1 MWQPVYRIKA
11 THTGGKAAQN
21 ADEQDAGGLAK
32 ELLLAE
38 GARVMLRT
46 NLWTTAGLTNGAIG
60 EFVQLVAPHANRLPL
75 AALVRFPSYT
85 GPAFFPHNPTLVPVP
100 AFTSHFGSGA
110 SQVKSLSR
118 TQLPFSL
125 AWAITIHKSQGA
137 TYDKAIVNIGEKEFH
152 LGLTYVAFSRV
163 RSLDGLL
170 LRGCYGMD
178 RIMRLNL
185 HKKRPLRENAER
197 WLDTLPQSMPH

>member
-1 MWQPVYRIKA
+1 MYRVSA
-11 THTGGKAAQN
+11 THTGGKAARD

-32 ELLLAE
+32 TMLLAD

-46 NLWTTAGLTNGAIG
+46 NLWTTAGLTNGASG
-60 EFVQLVAPHANRLPL
+60 EFVQLIAPQADRMPW

-85 GPAFFPHNPTLVPVP
+85 GPALFPHDAKLVPVP
-100 AFTSHFGSGA
+100 VHTSHFGGKCTDA
-110 SQVKSLSR
+110 KSLSR
-118 TQLPFSL
+118 TQLPLTL

-137 TYDKAIVNIGEKEFH
+137 TYDQAIVNIGEKELS

-163 RSLDGLL
+163 RTLGGLL

-185 HKKRPLRENAER
+185 HPKHQLRVQAER
-197 WLDTLPQSMPH
+197 WLDSLPSARL

>member
-1 MWQPVYRIKA
+1 M
-11 THTGGKAAQN
+11 
-21 ADEQDAGGLAK
+21 
-32 ELLLAE
+32 
-38 GARVMLRT
+38 
-46 NLWTTAGLTNGAIG
+46 
-60 EFVQLVAPHANRLPL
+60 
-75 AALVRFPSYT
+75 
-85 GPAFFPHNPTLVPVP
+85 
-100 AFTSHFGSGA
+100 
-110 SQVKSLSR
+110 KSLSR
-118 TQLPFSL
+118 TQLPLSL

-185 HKKRPLRENAER
+185 HKKHLLREGAEQ